1 MDQHIN
7 DHLRQCEKCQKTKK
21 EKRATTNFVSP
32 LPQCTMPNQRIHM
45 DLFGPLKTSQ
55 SGKIFIMVVTDAF
68 MKYVELIAIPD
79 KQAETVANALFSKW
93 LCRHGLPAEIVS
105 DNGKEFCNEVVDKMM
120 KLMKVKRTTTSPY
133 HPQTNAQVEVCN
145 KTVAQYLKTQ
155 VESNTLDWELYMAPM
170 GFAYNTSFHRTIK
183 TSPLSGVV

>member
-1 MDQHIN
+1 
-7 DHLRQCEKCQKTKK
+7 
-21 EKRATTNFVSP
+21 
-32 LPQCTMPNQRIHM
+32 M

-55 SGKIFIMVVTDAF
+55 SGKKYIMVVTDAF
-68 MKYVELIAIPD
+68 TKYVELIAIPD
-79 KQAETVANALFSKW
+79 KQADTIAQALFSKW

-105 DNGKEFCNEVVDKMM
+105 DNGKEFCNEVVDKLM
-120 KLMKVKRTTTSPY
+120 KLMKIKRTTTSPY

-170 GFAYNTSFHRTIK
+170 AFAYNTSFHRTIK
-183 TSPLSGVV
+183 TTPFKLTFGHNARTINFQENTKHYGEGKGTELF